1 MKIIICFPPLNS
13 EKGCPTLGQNRQFQ
27 YFKEPTL
34 IYPVVP
40 AIAATLLKQNGFDVV
55 WLDCLAQNITQEDF
69 FAMVKEQTPDIIAF
83 ETKAPVIKK
92 EWEIV
97 NRLKKENPKL
107 LTAFFGDHVTAL
119 PQESFEHSGIDY
131 VLTGGDYDFLLLNLC
146 KHLQDPQGI
155 SLEGGIWMRKGEAA
169 ESTGDFTLEHNLD
182 MLPFIDRDLTCWKDY
197 AYKNGNYRRTPGTY
211 IMSGRD
217 CWWGKCTFCSWPQLY
232 PKFRARSVKNVLDE
246 IQHLVE
252 TFHVR
257 EIMDDTGTFSVG
269 AWLKEFCEGMI
280 ERGLN
285 KKVTLDCNMRFGAVD
300 FEGYKLMRKAGF
312 RFLLFGVESANQA
325 TLDRIKKD
333 LTVEVIKKSCK
344 EAREAGL
351 YPHITIMFG
360 YPWETLEEANNT
372 FDLGAWLLKKG
383 YAYTMQSTVVIPYPR
398 TPLFVECEEKG
409 WLTTGSWDDFDMKRP
424 VMKLGFSESE
434 IPKLV
439 QKLYRVSFSLEF
451 IFRKILSIREIDD
464 IKYFWRAFLKV
475 IGHILDFKRNKPKKR
490 L

>member
-27 YFKEPTL
+27 YFKEPTF

-55 WLDCLAQNITQEDF
+55 WLDCLAQGISHKDF
-69 FAMVKEQTPDIIAF
+69 FAVVKKHAPDLIAF

-92 EWEIV
+92 EWEIIDK
-97 NRLKKENPKL
+97 LKEQNPNL
-107 LTAFFGDHVTAL
+107 LTVFFGDHVTAL
-119 PQESFEHSGIDY
+119 PKESFEHSSIDY

-146 KHLQDPQGI
+146 QHLQSPESIQ
-155 SLEGGIWMRKGEAA
+155 LEDGIWMRKSGEIQN
-169 ESTGDFTLEHNLD
+169 TGDFKLRGDLD
-182 MLPFIDRDLTCWKDY
+182 SLPFIDRELTRWKDY

-252 TFHVR
+252 AFQVR
-257 EIMDDTGTFSVG
+257 EIMDDTGTFPVG
-269 AWLKEFCEGMI
+269 GWLKEFCEGMI
-280 ERGLN
+280 ARGLH
-285 KKVTLDCNMRFGAVD
+285 KKVTLDCNMRFGAID
-300 FEGYKLMRKAGF
+300 SEGYKLMRKAGF
-312 RFLLFGVESANQA
+312 RFLLFGIESANQE
-325 TLDRIKKD
+325 TLNRIKKNLD
-333 LTVEVIKKSCK
+333 IETIKRSCK

-360 YPWETLEEANNT
+360 YPWETLEDANNT
-372 FDLGAWLLKKG
+372 FELGAWLLKRG

-398 TPLFVECEEKG
+398 TPLFVECEEND
-409 WLTTGSWDDFDMKRP
+409 WLTTENWNDYDMKRP
-424 VMKLGFSESE
+424 VMKLGFPENE
-434 IPKLV
+434 IPQLV
-439 QKLYRVSFSLEF
+439 QKLYRVSFSPEF
-451 IFRKILSIREIDD
+451 IFRKILSIRELDD
-464 IKYFWRAFLKV
+464 LWYFWRAFLKV
-475 IGHILDFKRNKPKKR
+475 IGHLIDFKGKRKK
-490 L
+490 